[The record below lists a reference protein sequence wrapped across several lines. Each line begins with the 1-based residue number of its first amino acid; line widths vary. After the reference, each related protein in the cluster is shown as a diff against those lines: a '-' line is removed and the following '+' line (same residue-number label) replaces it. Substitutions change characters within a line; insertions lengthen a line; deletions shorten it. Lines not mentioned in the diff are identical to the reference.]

1 MKLVLASLL
10 CIIFIFRTPSAIRN
24 PRARVSWA
32 ATGLGGFGLLITNT
46 FVPYYE
52 VDQWLGGM
60 NLAHLARSLLLSSAI
75 WFLRSSIIQA
85 TGTGPD
91 KNRGWKYHP
100 LTLCMALGAITLPFM
115 LADTMGSSSG
125 SFVTAEGTQ
134 LGVFLYASI
143 YMLFVGL
150 VCLDC
155 VWLLRGRCQGWL
167 GVMRIGA
174 ITAAIASL
182 DEIIYATAVWTSFE
196 HPVFL
201 AITFKAFNIIYLGV
215 ALIILSLA
223 MLAIKHVQLVQRTV
237 AVMLRMTVARYNRKQ
252 SSLES
257 TYVHHDERSSDPRS
271 TIYRNVI
278 ALKDI
283 EAREGVRL
291 GPITTLIL
299 NAGERSLTRPTPART
314 QTGLH
319 KGNNGG

>member
-1 MKLVLASLL
+1 MKLILASLL
-10 CIIFIFRTPSAIRN
+10 CLIFILRTPSAIRN

-32 ATGLGGFGLLITNT
+32 ATGLGGFGLLLTNT
-46 FVPYYE
+46 FAPYYE

-60 NLAHLARSLLLSSAI
+60 NLAHLARSLLLTSAI

-91 KNRGWKYHP
+91 RNHRWKYHP
-100 LTLCMALGAITLPFM
+100 LTLCVALSAITLPFS
-115 LADTMGSSSG
+115 LADTVGSSSG

-143 YMLFVGL
+143 YMTVVGL

-155 VWLLRGRCQGWL
+155 VWLLRGRWHGWL

-182 DEIIYATAVWTSFE
+182 DEIIYATAIWTSLDQ
-196 HPVFL
+196 PIFL
-201 AITFKAFNIIYLGV
+201 AVTYRAFNIIYLGV

-223 MLAIKHVQLVQRTV
+223 MLAIKPVQLVQR
-237 AVMLRMTVARYNRKQ
+237 AISALLRMAVIRYNPNHARM
-252 SSLES
+252 ES
-257 TYVHHDERSSDPRS
+257 TYASDDERSSDPRS

-278 ALKDI
+278 ALKDV
-283 EAREGVRL
+283 EAREGIRL

-299 NAGERSLTRPTPART
+299 SAGERSLTRPAPART
-314 QTGLH
+314 KTVLH
-319 KGNNGG
+319 KGNNDG

>member
-1 MKLVLASLL
+1 MKFLLASLL
-10 CIIFIFRTPSAIRN
+10 CIIFVLRTPSAIRN

-46 FVPYYE
+46 FAPYYE

-60 NLAHLARSLLLSSAI
+60 NLAHLARSLLLTSAI

-85 TGTGPD
+85 TGTGLY
-91 KNRGWKYHP
+91 KNHRWKYHP
-100 LTLCMALGAITLPFM
+100 LALCVALGAITLPFI
-115 LADTMGSSSG
+115 LADTVGSSSG

-143 YMLFVGL
+143 YMLVVGL

-155 VWLLRGRCQGWL
+155 VWLLRGRWHGWL

-182 DEIIYATAVWTSFE
+182 DEIIYATAIWTSFE
-196 HPVFL
+196 NPLFL
-201 AITFKAFNIIYLGV
+201 SVTFNAFNIIYLGV

-223 MLAIKHVQLVQRTV
+223 MLAIKPVQLVQRTV
-237 AVMLRMTVARYNRKQ
+237 ATLLIVAVARYNRNHPDQ
-252 SSLES
+252 ENI
-257 TYVHHDERSSDPRS
+257 YVPPADRSIDPRS

-283 EAREGVRL
+283 ESREGIRL
-291 GPITTLIL
+291 APITTLIL
-299 NAGERSLTRPTPART
+299 KAGERSLAKPVPVRK
-314 QTGLH
+314 QSKLH
-319 KGNNGG
+319 KGNHGR

>member
-1 MKLVLASLL
+1 MKFLLASLL
-10 CIIFIFRTPSAIRN
+10 CIIFVLRTPSAIRN

-46 FVPYYE
+46 FAPYYE

-85 TGTGPD
+85 TGTSPE
-91 KNRGWKYHP
+91 RSHRWKYHP
-100 LTLCMALGAITLPFM
+100 LTLCVALGAITLPFM
-115 LADTMGSSSG
+115 LADTVGSSSG

-155 VWLLRGRCQGWL
+155 VWLLRGRWHGWL
-167 GVMRIGA
+167 GVMRIGS

-182 DEIIYATAVWTSFE
+182 DEIIYATAIWTSFE
-196 HPVFL
+196 NPIFL
-201 AITFKAFNIIYLGV
+201 SITFNAFNIIYLGV

-223 MLAIKHVQLVQRTV
+223 MLAIKPVQLVPRTIAAMLMM
-237 AVMLRMTVARYNRKQ
+237 AVNRCNRKR
-252 SSLES
+252 SSLGS
-257 TYVHHDERSSDPRS
+257 TYAPHEARPSDPRT
-271 TIYRNVI
+271 TIYRSVI
-278 ALKDI
+278 ALKDM
-283 EAREGVRL
+283 EGREDFPL
-291 GPITTLIL
+291 GPVTKRILI
-299 NAGERSLTRPTPART
+299 AGERILTQPTQVRT
-314 QTGLH
+314 QSEIR
-319 KGNNGG
+319 KGNNDI